1 MAQLLPPPANN
12 HKYCLTTA
20 ILLALLG
27 ATAMSCDD
35 DNSSNAC
42 ISRCVDES
50 TAIKCEN
57 GSEKTVPCES
67 NEVCSDGQCMALT
80 SDTCSTPGP
89 ECVTGDSFRSCVDGY
104 WSSVAKCSDGKVC
117 SKGHCVDAGDSC
129 RINARKCSADNTGY
143 MICTDDDGIER
154 WSGVIPCDNGTVCDG
169 GECVS
174 EADKCTAT
182 EPECTADNK
191 GYRVCVQGVW
201 SNVIPCTGTATCQ
214 NGQCTGEDVTSK
226 LPCTEVDKMECLS
239 NTRIKVCG
247 RDKYWSFMDC
257 PSDVPLCDRSKN
269 ECVAAAC
276 NESDVQCRDEK
287 TLATCVE
294 HAWKYTECP
303 DDKPLCKNN
312 TCQEIPTE
320 CKANVDKLC
329 LDDTHVKVC
338 NKNGNWEEIRCND
351 GMVCNDG
358 ECSECKNG
366 DKECKIDYHTL
377 RTCKNGKWTE
387 SECKTSQPYCAYG
400 TDTCKK
406 VSMGDITDSSYS
418 FCLDSQTLVFGGW
431 TDMDSGKARK
441 VVYTTFDCP
450 GSCIEAKDGIGA
462 TCASSD
468 GIWAEQPGWE
478 CKSYN
483 VGAKKTA
490 IVWDRITKGYS
501 AFMHFYDKYDTLTWY
516 LDSYTIDGESYKTYL
531 TAKCAVC
538 KEMNESGE
546 DRYRYVPVDESFCKS
561 E

>member
-20 ILLALLG
+20 ILLAIFG

-80 SDTCSTPGP
+80 SDTCSTTGS
-89 ECVTGDSFRSCVDGY
+89 ECVTGDSFRSCVNGY
-104 WSSVAKCSDGKVC
+104 WSSVAKCNDGKVC
-117 SKGHCVDAGDSC
+117 SKGHCVDGGDSC
-129 RINARKCSADNTGY
+129 RLDARQCSADNSGY

-154 WSGVIPCDNGTVCDG
+154 WSSVIPCDNGTVCNG

-174 EADKCTAT
+174 NADKCTAT

-226 LPCTEVDKMECLS
+226 LPCSEVDKMECIS
-239 NTRIKVCG
+239 NTRVKVCG

-257 PSDVPLCDRSKN
+257 PSDVPLCDMSKN

-312 TCQEIPTE
+312 TCQE
-320 CKANVDKLC
+320 AV
-329 LDDTHVKVC
+329 
-338 NKNGNWEEIRCND
+338 
-351 GMVCNDG
+351 
-358 ECSECKNG
+358 
-366 DKECKIDYHTL
+366 KECNPGQKKCISSKTAAACTSDGYWETVNCTGEETCIEGMCAICKEGDTRCGNDYHSL
-377 RTCKNGKWTE
+377 KTCRNGKWKTTNCP
-387 SECKTSQPYCAYG
+387 SDKPYCPVDGTSCKTINA
-400 TDTCKK
+400 
-406 VSMGDITDSSYS
+406 GDACDDGFSL
-418 FCLDSQTLVFGGW
+418 C
-431 TDMDSGKARK
+431 
-441 VVYTTFDCP
+441 
-450 GSCIEAKDGIGA
+450 EAKNNTSDTIWICDSDKNIIQGKIKTSYGSWTVKYTCLYALDGIGA
-462 TCASSD
+462 SYYYYED
-468 GIWAEQPGWE
+468 GGSKCNNIGETRINALFFSTRVSCQI
-478 CKSYN
+478 CK
-483 VGAKKTA
+483 
-490 IVWDRITKGYS
+490 
-501 AFMHFYDKYDTLTWY
+501 KYTDSVNLWY
-516 LDSYTIDGESYKTYL
+516 VVDDSY
-531 TAKCAVC
+531 C
-538 KEMNESGE
+538 K
-546 DRYRYVPVDESFCKS
+546 
-561 E
+561 